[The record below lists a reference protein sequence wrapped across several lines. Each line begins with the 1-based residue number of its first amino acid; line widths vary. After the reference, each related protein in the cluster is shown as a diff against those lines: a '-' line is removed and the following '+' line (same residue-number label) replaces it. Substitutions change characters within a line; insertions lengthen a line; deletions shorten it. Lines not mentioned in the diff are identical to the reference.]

1 MLADFGIRVPPAG
14 DKVSVLRDSKLP
26 VLVDTNRGGEP
37 CDVEGVDVRASGE
50 ACVQN
55 DSRLGLDSAD
65 FGWRRS
71 GERARLNKGEP
82 GSALLGLI
90 SDLRADEVTV
100 AAAGTSVGGDGF
112 RPVVNT

>member
-14 DKVSVLRDSKLP
+14 DNVRVLRDKKLP
-26 VLVDTNRGGEP
+26 VFVETTRGGDP
-37 CDVEGVDVRASGE
+37 CEVEGVDVRASGD
-50 ACVQN
+50 ACVQK

-71 GERARLNKGEP
+71 GERARLNNGEP

-90 SDLRADEVTV
+90 NDLRADEVTV
-100 AAAGTSVGGDGF
+100 ATAGTSVGGDAF
-112 RPVVNT
+112 RPAVNT